1 MAINVNEVYKTVLL
15 IINKEQR
22 GYITPDEFNK
32 IGTQV
37 QLEIFEKYFEDL
49 NQQLRVPLQAA
60 QMDDDYANRVKSI
73 EEKIQIF
80 QTQNP
85 LTYAANKFSLDTT
98 QYPPIHRLGSLQYEP
113 TGLPFTEIQRLTQ
126 HEWNL
131 SQRSKLTAATEVWP
145 VYREQ
150 GDKFEI
156 SPSIIQGRVEAYYIK
171 KPDNNRWGYTVGT
184 LNQFLYDSNPYIA
197 TGLPINNSYFF
208 NSLTTN
214 FTEANGGSPPPT
226 NLTFNLKTDGTS
238 PGVTYV
244 GSGTGMEFTLTLN
257 SLGVVTDLTTTS
269 AGTGYSNT
277 DTITLAAATFQA
289 GATVTGPVDA
299 IITFNNAT
307 LYSGTTFGSIQ
318 FEIDSVDQTELVLN
332 ILKYCGIV
340 IRDPQII
347 QAASQIAMAED
358 NNEKS

>member
-80 QTQNP
+80 QTSSP
-85 LTYAANKFSLDTT
+85 LTYAANKFSLNTT
-98 QYPPIHRLGSLQYEP
+98 QYPPIHRLGSLQHEP
-113 TGLPFTEIQRLTQ
+113 SGLPFTEIQRLTQ

-131 SQRSKLTAATEVWP
+131 SQRSKLTKATETWP

-150 GDKFEI
+150 GDQFEI
-156 SPSIIQGRVEAYYIK
+156 SPSTIQGRVYAYYIK
-171 KPDNNRWGYTVGT
+171 KPENNRWGYTVGSFG
-184 LNQFLYDSNPYIA
+184 QYLYDSNLYVP
-197 TGLPINNSYFF
+197 TGIPIVNNYLI
-208 NSLTTN
+208 NSLTTQFPSTVAQTETN
-214 FTEANGGSPPPT
+214 YNGLTATSNGVTVGSLTGTGLKFNMTIGVDGVITYLSVTEA
-226 NLTFNLKTDGTS
+226 
-238 PGVTYV
+238 
-244 GSGTGMEFTLTLN
+244 GSGYKVG
-257 SLGVVTDLTTTS
+257 
-269 AGTGYSNT
+269 
-277 DTITLAAATFQA
+277 DTITLDDAVFQA
-289 GATVTGPVDA
+289 TPSGTNAV
-299 IITFNNAT
+299 ITLNESS
-307 LYSGTTFGSIQ
+307 LYSGTTFGSTQ
-318 FEIDSVDQTELVLN
+318 FEIDSVEQTELILN

-347 QAASQIAMAED
+347 QSASQIAVAED